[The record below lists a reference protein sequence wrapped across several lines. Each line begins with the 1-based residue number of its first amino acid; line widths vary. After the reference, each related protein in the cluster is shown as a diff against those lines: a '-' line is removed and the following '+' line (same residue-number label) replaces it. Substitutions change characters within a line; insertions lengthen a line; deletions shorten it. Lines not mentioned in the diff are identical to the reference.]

1 MSGIINLVI
10 SIVAIGGISL
20 FATFFIIMGLH
31 KEEIWKEIK
40 NRFFDK

>member
-1 MSGIINLVI
+1 MSGIVNLVI

-31 KEEIWKEIK
+31 KKEIWQEIRK
-40 NRFFDK
+40 HFFDR